1 MNIVHVVESLDVGG
15 LERVVLSLAAWQRS
29 RGDRSDIV
37 CLYHEGALA
46 AQSRAAGIPASS
58 INKKPG
64 LDLGAI
70 WSLRRHLV
78 ERRPDVVHTHNAA
91 AHYYA
96 AAAVTGGL
104 GPRRLINTR
113 HGMGASRG
121 ARRQMLLY
129 RAALNGTQHVVTVCA
144 AARDQFVATRQIPAS
159 KASVIPNGT
168 AVAQME
174 PRSTLAKHRLLATL
188 GRPLETVLVGVVGR
202 LSAVKN
208 HELLFEVMRRLRAID
223 RGVDLVVIGDGE
235 RRPQLEARVQELA
248 LASCVH
254 FLGMRNDV
262 NQLLSA
268 LDVFALP
275 STSEGYSL
283 ALVEAAAAALP
294 IVATDVG
301 GNREIVEHDRSGL
314 LVASQDA
321 SAMTASLVRLVDD
334 PALRERMG
342 AHARQ
347 WALQNG
353 SIDAMGAAYRALYE
367 RSTRSCA
374 SSGGPDSFGSAR
386 G

>member
-15 LERVVLSLAAWQRS
+15 LERVVLSLADWQRS

-37 CLYHEGALA
+37 CLFHEGALA
-46 AQSRAAGIPASS
+46 AQSRAAGIPVSS

-64 LDLGAI
+64 IDVGAI

-96 AAAVTGGL
+96 AAAVTGL
-104 GPRRLINTR
+104 GPGRLINTR
-113 HGMGASRG
+113 HGMGASTG

-129 RAALNGTQHVVTVCA
+129 RAALNGTQRVVTVCA
-144 AARDQFVATRQIPAS
+144 AARDRFVETRQIPAS

-168 AVAQME
+168 AVAQMQ
-174 PRSTLAKHRLLATL
+174 PRSTLAKHRLLAAL

-202 LSAVKN
+202 LSAIKN
-208 HELLFEVMRRLRAID
+208 HELLFDVMRRLRAID
-223 RGVDLVVIGDGE
+223 RCVDLVVIGDGE
-235 RRPQLEARVQELA
+235 RRSHLEARVQELA

-268 LDVFALP
+268 LDVFALS

-301 GNREIVEHDRSGL
+301 GNREIVQHDRSGL

-321 SAMTASLVRLVDD
+321 SAMAASLARLVDD

-342 AHARQ
+342 AQARQ

-367 RSTRSCA
+367 RSMRSGV
-374 SSGGPDSFGSAR
+374 SSGGPDSFGSGR

>member
-37 CLYHEGALA
+37 CLFHEGALA
-46 AQSRAAGIPASS
+46 AQSRAAGIPVSS

-70 WSLRRHLV
+70 WTLRRHLV

-96 AAAVTGGL
+96 AAAVTGL

-113 HGMGASRG
+113 HGMGASTG

-129 RAALNGTQHVVTVCA
+129 RAALNGTQRVVTVCA
-144 AARDQFVATRQIPAS
+144 AARDQFVGTRQIPAS
-159 KASVIPNGT
+159 KVSVIPNGT

-174 PRSTLAKHRLLATL
+174 PRSTPAKHRLLATL
-188 GRPLETVLVGVVGR
+188 GRPLDTVLVGVVGR

-223 RGVDLVVIGDGE
+223 RRVDLVVIGDGE
-235 RRPQLEARVQELA
+235 CRAQLETRVHELA
-248 LASCVH
+248 LTSCVH

-268 LDVFALP
+268 LDVFALS

-301 GNREIVEHDRSGL
+301 GNREIVQHDKSGL

-321 SAMTASLVRLVDD
+321 TALAASLARLIDD

-342 AHARQ
+342 AHSRQ
-347 WALQNG
+347 WALQSG
-353 SIDAMGAAYRALYE
+353 SIDTMGAAYHALYE
-367 RSTRSCA
+367 RSTRS
-374 SSGGPDSFGSAR
+374 GGPDSFGLAR